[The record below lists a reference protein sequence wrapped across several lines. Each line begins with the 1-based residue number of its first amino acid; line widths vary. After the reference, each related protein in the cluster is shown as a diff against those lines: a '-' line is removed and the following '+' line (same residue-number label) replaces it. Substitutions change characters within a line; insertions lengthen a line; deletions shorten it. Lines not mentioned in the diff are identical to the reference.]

1 MNFKNIR
8 QENKMNSI
16 TGNLRTVLDNLY
28 DGVYLVD
35 KNRKILY
42 WNKAAEEITGYLS
55 SEVVGT
61 SCQDNKLNHVDSK
74 GKNYC
79 KDECPLLAIFNDGEM
94 KELEIFL
101 HHKEGYRIPIYAKVI
116 PYKNEEGDLVG
127 ALEVFSERTE
137 RKMILKRIKELE
149 TLAMLD
155 ALTQLPNRRY
165 IEDFIDL
172 KLKEY
177 LMDDIPFGLIYMD
190 VDYFKKIN
198 DVYNHDV
205 GDLVLKTIS
214 KTYLNN
220 LRGDDVIGRWGGE
233 EFIGVFSGVD
243 ESELEKIATKLR
255 ILIEKTVID
264 IGDRDLKVT
273 ISSGATLIKPD
284 DTLKTLLKRS
294 DILLYES
301 KRKGRNRI
309 TMG

>member
-1 MNFKNIR
+1 
-8 QENKMNSI
+8 MNSI

-127 ALEVFSERTE
+127 ALC
-137 RKMILKRIKELE
+137 KRQVLFHKKRQLIFHTCPLE
-149 TLAMLD
+149 FPT
-155 ALTQLPNRRY
+155 
-165 IEDFIDL
+165 DL
-172 KLKEY
+172 SVGYFFEA
-177 LMDDIPFGLIYMD
+177 FG
-190 VDYFKKIN
+190 
-198 DVYNHDV
+198 
-205 GDLVLKTIS
+205 T
-214 KTYLNN
+214 
-220 LRGDDVIGRWGGE
+220 
-233 EFIGVFSGVD
+233 
-243 ESELEKIATKLR
+243 
-255 ILIEKTVID
+255 
-264 IGDRDLKVT
+264 
-273 ISSGATLIKPD
+273 
-284 DTLKTLLKRS
+284 
-294 DILLYES
+294 
-301 KRKGRNRI
+301 
-309 TMG
+309 

>member
-1 MNFKNIR
+1 
-8 QENKMNSI
+8 MNSI

-42 WNKAAEEITGYLS
+42 WNKAAEEMTGYLS

-101 HHKEGYRIPIYAKVI
+101 HHKEGYRIPICAKVI

-214 KTYLNN
+214 KIYLNN
-220 LRGDDVIGRWGGE
+220 LRGNDVIGRWGGE
-233 EFIGVFSGVD
+233 EFIGVFLGVD
-243 ESELEKIATKLR
+243 ETELEKIANKLR
-255 ILIEKTVID
+255 VIIEKTVID